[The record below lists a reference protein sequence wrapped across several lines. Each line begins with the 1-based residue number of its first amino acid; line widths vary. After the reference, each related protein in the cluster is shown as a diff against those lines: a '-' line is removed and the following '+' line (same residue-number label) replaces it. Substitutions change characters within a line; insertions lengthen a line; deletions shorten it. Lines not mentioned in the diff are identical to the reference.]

1 MSQNGGTVG
10 TEYPDYTE
18 HGRQYGS
25 FGRGRYLFPV
35 DELEKDRLDIFH
47 HLITK
52 ARGGLWEVPLP
63 AKPHVLDLGTGTGIW
78 AIDVGEAQVLGLDLS
93 LIQPKLIPTCVRF
106 ERADVEAP
114 LPAAEQTFDLVHIQ
128 MLLGSIRD
136 WPDLYRK
143 SFRHIKPGGYIEQ
156 VEIEWIPRSDDNTLT
171 PDSPLVFWGEN
182 LRHAMHRYGQSI
194 DIIDTKKELHAAG
207 FTDITEKM
215 IRLPTNPWSQNPMEE
230 ELGRW
235 FNLGL
240 THCLEGLTLAPFI
253 QVERWPK
260 HDVDRLVDDL
270 KKEICRLNVHAY
282 CRIFFKM
289 QSTDCRTQVRLDGK
303 ETNPNANP
311 MIQKWSLRLPRVT
324 SRPTGWGQT
333 AGEFPAVTLPSHTH
347 I

>member
-1 MSQNGGTVG
+1 MVTMSQNGGTVG

-78 AIDVGEAQVLGLDLS
+78 AIDVGDKLYVNEDQRAQVLGLDLS

-282 CRIFFKM
+282 CRMFVWTARRPI
-289 QSTDCRTQVRLDGK
+289 QTQ
-303 ETNPNANP
+303 T
-311 MIQKWSLRLPRVT
+311 Q
-324 SRPTGWGQT
+324 
-333 AGEFPAVTLPSHTH
+333 
-347 I
+347 